1 MSELST
7 KAEQLLPVKSS
18 IAYDAK
24 IAAIDAEI
32 AAMPDPSPD
41 LWLKKSQ
48 AFVSQRLIREAIEA
62 LSRGISIDPFNGILY
77 RWRAHRYL
85 NVGEIAEACADFTVA
100 QRLIPENWSVNYHLA
115 LTRLLLGEYDLAYF
129 AYKRCWE
136 LPTTS
141 ARQVALSNWTWICCK
156 LLGRDDEAEKAI
168 SYVDENT
175 EAGGNIG
182 YKHLCLMYKGKYT
195 PEEILAMEKEPNNQ
209 EDAISAMTQ
218 GFGVTMYYKIMKDE
232 ANYQKTLDYVLDCG
246 KEYGWTCFGYAGAR
260 AAKG

>member
-7 KAEQLLPVKSS
+7 KAEQLLPVRSK

-24 IAAIDAEI
+24 IAEIDDEI
-32 AAMPDPSPD
+32 AKIPDPSPD
-41 LWLKKSQ
+41 LWLKKAQ
-48 AFVSQRLIREAIEA
+48 ALAAQRLIRESIEA

-100 QRLIPENWSVNYHLA
+100 QRLIPENWSVHYHLA
-115 LTRLLLGEYDLAYF
+115 LTRLLLGEYDLAYA

-141 ARQVALSNWTWICCK
+141 ARQVALCNWTWICCK
-156 LLGRDDEAEKAI
+156 LLGRDAEAEQAI
-168 SYVDENT
+168 ALVDENT
-175 EAGGNIG
+175 EAGGNVG

-195 PEEILAMEKEPNNQ
+195 PDEILAMEKSPENQ
-209 EDAISAMTQ
+209 EAAISAMTQ
-218 GFGVTMYYKIMKDE
+218 GFGVAMYYKIQKDE
-232 ANYQKTLDYVLDCG
+232 ANYQQALDYVLESG

>member
-85 NVGEIAEACADFTVA
+85 TVGEIAEACADFTVD
-100 QRLIPENWSVNYHLA
+100 NNS
-115 LTRLLLGEYDLAYF
+115 
-129 AYKRCWE
+129 
-136 LPTTS
+136 S
-141 ARQVALSNWTWICCK
+141 AEAVARRIQEEFH
-156 LLGRDDEAEKAI
+156 EAA
-168 SYVDENT
+168 
-175 EAGGNIG
+175 
-182 YKHLCLMYKGKYT
+182 H
-195 PEEILAMEKEPNNQ
+195 
-209 EDAISAMTQ
+209 
-218 GFGVTMYYKIMKDE
+218 
-232 ANYQKTLDYVLDCG
+232 
-246 KEYGWTCFGYAGAR
+246 R
-260 AAKG
+260 